1 MSGSILRARTLA
13 GGVLGLMACALAP
26 AAEAFRFPAA
36 GSSFSAGTTVSASW
50 TAPCDR
56 DREHEGE
63 LVLSLD
69 DGLTFPIRL
78 TGEMPACL
86 SGHAWRV
93 PHVATTRARLGL
105 RRGRDG
111 EPGEERIVLVS
122 ERFAIVA
129 GEGPDGAGL
138 TRGAAEWWTREALA
152 EFDAEDFLDQSLG
165 REPEWSDRRAADDD
179 AETPDPGA
187 VGATTPSRIEARAPV
202 SPSPAARREAAVRIP
217 PPGPLRL

>member
-1 MSGSILRARTLA
+1 MLRPRTLA
-13 GGVLGLMACALAP
+13 VGVLGLLACALAA
-26 AAEAFRFPAA
+26 AAEGFRFPGAA
-36 GSSFSAGTTVSASW
+36 ASFSAGTTVEASW

-69 DGLTFPIRL
+69 DGRTFPIRL

-93 PHVATTRARLGL
+93 PDVATTRARLGL

-111 EPGEERIVLVS
+111 EPGEERVVLVS
-122 ERFAIVA
+122 ARFAIVA
-129 GEGPDGAGL
+129 GAGPDGAGL

-165 REPEWSDRRAADDD
+165 REPAWSERRAAHGD
-179 AETPDPGA
+179 AEEPDPGA
-187 VGATTPSRIEARAPV
+187 FGPPAPSRIGARSAV
-202 SPSPAARREAAVRIP
+202 APSPAARREAAVPIP
-217 PPGPLRL
+217 PPLPLRL